1 MRLVT
6 FTIDDREFTLNAA
19 EYDRI
24 ADNLNHAVDTG
35 RGAIR
40 FVDDNGHH
48 REIRIAPRHT
58 MTVNH

>member
-6 FTIDDREFTLNAA
+6 FTIDGQRFELHAA

-24 ADNLNHAVDTG
+24 ADNLHHAVDTG
-35 RGAIR
+35 RGVVE
-40 FVDDNGHH
+40 FTDDDGRH